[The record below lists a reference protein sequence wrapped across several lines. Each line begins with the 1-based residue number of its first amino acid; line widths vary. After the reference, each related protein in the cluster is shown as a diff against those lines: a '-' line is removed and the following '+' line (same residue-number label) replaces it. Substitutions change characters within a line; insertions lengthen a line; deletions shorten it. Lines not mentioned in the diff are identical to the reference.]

1 MTGGMGDPLTPSGV
15 PAPPYGAAP
24 SYTGGPQ
31 Q

>member
-1 MTGGMGDPLTPSGV
+1 MGDPLTPSGV